1 MRQLVAGPDHEPHA
15 FAECKGSKLWRVFD
29 SRSNEP
35 SECLPNEQRN
45 CAVAT
50 DWLLRKMQHIFSYRT
65 SWEMHSPKILG
76 DTFNQ
81 WNNALK
87 MLFIVQ
93 FDQTVHQIMG
103 PMTQ

>member
-15 FAECKGSKLWRVFD
+15 FAECNGSKLWRVFD

-50 DWLLRKMQHIFSYRT
+50 DWLLKDATYFFL
-65 SWEMHSPKILG
+65 PNFLG
-76 DTFNQ
+76 NAFTKNLGGYFQPMECCIECFPSFNLTTLCIKL
-81 WNNALK
+81 W
-87 MLFIVQ
+87 
-93 FDQTVHQIMG
+93 DQ
-103 PMTQ
+103 